1 MKMPFMLIL
10 SSIFGIIILGVI
22 SLHGDV
28 VVLSIPLVAYLFA
41 AILRRPEEIKL
52 SITREIFPDYAPEGM
67 PITVKV
73 TVLNQGDLIDELVIE
88 DILPKG
94 LQQIDGKSSRIA
106 LLEAGSKIEFEYT
119 IEAQR
124 GDYKGYEVLVKAND
138 FLQLFELALIYR
150 TSAHLIVYPRYT
162 KLDRIKIR
170 PPQTHGFAGP
180 IPARQGGVGI
190 DFWGVREYQTG
201 DSQRQINWKLA
212 ARSNQELYVN
222 MFEQERVASV
232 GLIVDARLRT
242 NLVTQS
248 GSLFEYSTRAAAAV
262 AENFLNDGNRV
273 SLLIYGSEMSRVLSG
288 YGKTQRDR
296 ILRTLANANPG
307 VNYALESLMH
317 LPTQLFPAK
326 SQIVLISSLLPED
339 IPIILRIRAQGYAV
353 LVISPDSIAY
363 ESSKSIETTDLAY
376 RMANAERNF
385 ILQQLRQS
393 GVQTVN
399 WRVDQPLDLAI
410 REARSHQ
417 PSIMYNQMVNMS

>member
-22 SLHGDV
+22 SLHADV

-52 SITREIFPDYAPEGM
+52 SVTREIYPEYVPEGM
-67 PITVKV
+67 PVTVKV
-73 TVLNQGDLIDELVIE
+73 TVLNQGASIDELVIE

-94 LQQIDGKSSRIA
+94 IQQIDGTSSRIA
-106 LLEAGSKIEFEYT
+106 LLEAGSKMEFEYT

-124 GDYKGYEVLVKAND
+124 GDYKGYEVLVKASD

-150 TSAHLIVYPRYT
+150 TSTHLIVYPPYT

-222 MFEQERVASV
+222 VFEQERVASV

-242 NLVTQS
+242 NLVSQS
-248 GSLFEYSTRAAAAV
+248 GSLFEYSVRAAASV

-273 SLLIYGSEMSRVLSG
+273 SLLIYGSEMSRVFSG
-288 YGKTQRDR
+288 YGKSQRDR
-296 ILRTLANANPG
+296 ILRALANANPG

-317 LPTQLFPAK
+317 LPTQIFPAK
-326 SQIVLISSLLPED
+326 SQIILISSLLPED
-339 IPIILRIRAQGYAV
+339 IAIILRMRSQGYAV
-353 LVISPDSIAY
+353 MVISPDPVAY
-363 ESSKSIETTDLAY
+363 EATTSQEANDLAY
-376 RMANAERNF
+376 RMANAERSF
-385 ILQQLRQS
+385 ILQQLREN

-399 WRVDQPLDLAI
+399 WRVDQPLELAI
-410 REARSHQ
+410 RETVSHQ
-417 PSIMYNQMVNMS
+417 PAIAFNHMVKM